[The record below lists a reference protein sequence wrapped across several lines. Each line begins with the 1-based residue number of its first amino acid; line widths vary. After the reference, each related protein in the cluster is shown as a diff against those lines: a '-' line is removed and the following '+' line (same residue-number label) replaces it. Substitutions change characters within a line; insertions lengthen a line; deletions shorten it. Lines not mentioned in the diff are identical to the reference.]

1 MYTEP
6 TDDSLPDPF
15 GDRLPDLRTERL
27 RLRHPLATDVDAVFS
42 IFGDV
47 RAMRY
52 WSHEP
57 LESLDGARDYLENI
71 AEGFAERTLFQ
82 WAITELESALLIGTA
97 TLTAWDRVNRHA
109 EVGFVLHPSQWGKG
123 LASEAVRTV
132 LRFGFERMDLHRVEA
147 ELDPRNTASARL
159 LEGLGFEKEGLLRE
173 RWYLYDEWCDS
184 ALYGLLRRDFG
195 HTESGG
201 A

>member
-1 MYTEP
+1 MYPVP
-6 TDDSLPDPF
+6 TNDSPPDPF
-15 GDRLPDLRTERL
+15 GDSLPDLRTGRL
-27 RLRHPLATDVDAVFS
+27 RLRHPRATDADAVFS
-42 IFGDV
+42 IFGDL

-57 LESLDGARDYLENI
+57 LESFDAAHDYLESI
-71 AEGFAERTLFQ
+71 DEGFAERSLFQ
-82 WAITELESALLIGTA
+82 WAITELGNDLLIGTV

-123 LASEAVRTV
+123 IASEAVRAV
-132 LRFGFERMDLHRVEA
+132 LTFGFERMNLHRVEA

-159 LEGLGFEKEGLLRE
+159 LDRLRVEKEGLLRE

>member
-1 MYTEP
+1 MYTVP

-15 GDRLPDLRTERL
+15 DDHLPDLRTERL
-27 RLRHPLATDVDAVFS
+27 RLRHPRATDADDVFS

-47 RAMRY
+47 QAMRY

-57 LESLDGARDYLENI
+57 LESLDAAREYLDGI
-71 AEGFAERTLFQ
+71 DSGFADRTFFQ
-82 WAITELESALLIGTA
+82 WAITTPEADRLIGTV
-97 TLTAWDRVNRHA
+97 TLGSWHRTNRHA
-109 EVGFVLHPSQWGKG
+109 EIGFVLHPAQWGKG
-123 LASEAVRTV
+123 FAFEAVRAV
-132 LRFGFERMDLHRVEA
+132 LRFGFEQMDLHRVEA
-147 ELDPRNTASARL
+147 EIDPRNAASARL
-159 LEGLGFEKEGLLRE
+159 LERLGFAHEGLLRE

-195 HTESGG
+195 HTEGGG

>member
-1 MYTEP
+1 MYT
-6 TDDSLPDPF
+6 DPF
-15 GDRLPDLRTERL
+15 DDRLPALDTERL
-27 RLRHPLATDVDAVFS
+27 RLRHPRPSDVEAVFA

-57 LESLDGARDYLENI
+57 FEHLDAAREYLRSI
-71 AEGFAERTLFQ
+71 DEGFAARSLFQ
-82 WAITELESALLIGTA
+82 WAITEREADALIGTV

-109 EVGFVLHPSQWGKG
+109 EIGFVLHPSEWGRG
-123 LASEAVRTV
+123 IASEAVRAV

-147 ELDPRNTASARL
+147 ELDPRNAASARL
-159 LEGLGFEKEGLLRE
+159 LEGLGFQEEGLLPE
-173 RWYLYDEWCDS
+173 RWFLYDEWCDS

-195 HTESGG
+195 HPERGG